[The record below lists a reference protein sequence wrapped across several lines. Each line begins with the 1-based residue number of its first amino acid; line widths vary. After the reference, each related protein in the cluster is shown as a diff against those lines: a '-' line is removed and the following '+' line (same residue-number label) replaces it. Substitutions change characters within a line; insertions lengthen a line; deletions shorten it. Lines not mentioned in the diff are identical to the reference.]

1 MSYGGT
7 STSKVPSLSAFVP
20 GLTEGSLSTRP
31 IGKQV
36 VVTTALAPP
45 TTAGILVD
53 GTTYAAV
60 GFIAPVNGCFIHS
73 MWLSGTVAI
82 AGGTNTFAADNYDA
96 SGNAARNVL
105 STTTIDPTGVTA
117 LEGLELPLSTTIAN
131 RMMDEGDVL
140 NYTLVCGTM
149 TTDGKGYAVTAVI
162 VVPDVA

>member
-36 VVTTALAPP
+36 VVTTVLAPLP
-45 TTAGILVD
+45 STGLMVD
-53 GTTYAAV
+53 GATYAAV

-73 MWLSGTVAI
+73 MWLSAIVAM
-82 AGGTNTFAADNYDA
+82 AGGTNTFAADNYDKSA
-96 SGNAARNVL
+96 AAARNPL
-105 STTTIDPTGVTA
+105 STTTVDPTGVTTKQ
-117 LEGLELPLSTTIAN
+117 GLELTLSSTIST

-140 NYTLVCGTM
+140 SFTLVCGTM
-149 TTDGKGYAVTAVI
+149 STDGQGYAVTAVI

>member
-7 STSKVPSLSAFVP
+7 STSEVPSLSAFVP

-117 LEGLELPLSTTIAN
+117 LEGLELTLSTTIAT
-131 RMMDEGDVL
+131 G
-140 NYTLVCGTM
+140 
-149 TTDGKGYAVTAVI
+149 
-162 VVPDVA
+162 

>member
-7 STSKVPSLSAFVP
+7 STSKVPSLGAFVP
-20 GLTEGSLSTRP
+20 GLTEGTLTRP

-60 GFIAPVNGCFIHS
+60 GFIAPVNGCYIQS

-82 AGGTNTFAADNYDA
+82 AGGTNTFAVDNYDA

-105 STTTIDPTGVTA
+105 SATNIDPTGVTA
-117 LEGLELPLSTTIAN
+117 LEGLELTLSTTVTN

>member
-36 VVTTALAPP
+36 IVTTPLAPP

-117 LEGLELPLSTTIAN
+117 LEGLELTLRTTIAN